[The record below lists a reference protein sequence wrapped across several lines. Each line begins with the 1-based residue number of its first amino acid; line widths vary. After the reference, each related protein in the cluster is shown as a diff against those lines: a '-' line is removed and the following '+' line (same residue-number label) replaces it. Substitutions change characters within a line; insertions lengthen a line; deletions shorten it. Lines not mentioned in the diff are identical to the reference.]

1 MRLRRQGAKKKPF
14 YRVVVADSL
23 APRDGRFIE
32 QMGYFNPIKDPAVVK
47 LDEEK
52 IRAWLDKGVTPS
64 DTVRTLLKN
73 EGILK
78 RHADREPV
86 PTVVEPVAEEPVA
99 EEPVAEEPVAEEPVA
114 EEPVAEEAVEEV
126 AEAAAEP
133 EAKEPAD
140 DAVAE
145 ASADAS
151 DETADESTE

>member
-99 EEPVAEEPVAEEPVA
+99 EEPVAEE
-114 EEPVAEEAVEEV
+114 AVEEV

-151 DETADESTE
+151 DETADESTEWGW

>member
-99 EEPVAEEPVAEEPVA
+99 EE
-114 EEPVAEEAVEEV
+114 AVEEV

>member
-99 EEPVAEEPVAEEPVA
+99 EEPVAEEPVAEE
-114 EEPVAEEAVEEV
+114 AVEEV

>member
-99 EEPVAEEPVAEEPVA
+99 EEPVAEE
-114 EEPVAEEAVEEV
+114 AVEEV